1 MLWNLA
7 SCLQFFVDYSIS
19 KLLAWFIYSLK
30 CKTDYLLHPFL
41 SLVKLKISYLSLVF
55 NLLRNTKVLPDIL
68 LQKYFFVNK
77 APPFIL
83 LFQFRDFNAML
94 YMHIWCCQ
102 NVWICSKKCA
112 VLDFFSLISTDGT
125 DKSCSLIFFLGWIIW
140 YLVCLVYK
148 KWYLKLEG
156 YHILSQYKGQ
166 NKHCSSKKRWGVY
179 NFDVDVVTWKPI
191 QMFQYQ
197 CKIPRKLA

>member
-83 LFQFRDFNAML
+83 LLQFRDFNAML

-125 DKSCSLIFFLGWIIW
+125 DKSCTLIFFGLD
-140 YLVCLVYK
+140 YLISRLSCLQEMV
-148 KWYLKLEG
+148 LEA
-156 YHILSQYKGQ
+156 
-166 NKHCSSKKRWGVY
+166 WGISY
-179 NFDVDVVTWKPI
+179 FESI
-191 QMFQYQ
+191 QGT
-197 CKIPRKLA
+197 K